1 MYYTS
6 TTRAGAK
13 DPKLLCVE
21 KGCPID
27 QTFLEF
33 FESNIFIQKNLL
45 KIVLNEHVNDDLL
58 GVSQVN

>member
-1 MYYTS
+1 MYSTS
-6 TTRAGAK
+6 TTRAK

-27 QTFLEF
+27 QKILEI

>member
-1 MYYTS
+1 MYS
-6 TTRAGAK
+6 RSSTRAK
-13 DPKLLCVE
+13 DAKLLCVE

-33 FESNIFIQKNLL
+33 FEINIFIQKNLL

>member
-1 MYYTS
+1 MYSRS
-6 TTRAGAK
+6 TTGAK
-13 DPKLLCVE
+13 DAKLLCVE

-33 FESNIFIQKNLL
+33 FESNILIQKNLL